1 LTPSG
6 KSQSHPTP
14 FSVKTDLTLPHTIP
28 IGNLPPGLVMEN
40 KQLGSPVV
48 QYMHPVITRPVARVL
63 MILAGALLVFAL
75 GIACLYIYAWFNFGT
90 AVAVKWIHPWVMISL
105 FFGLFWLILFM
116 NARMGKKAVMLF
128 QNGFSIWRNGKKTI
142 PFYWHEISG
151 ISFAQEEWRF
161 MHLQKSRN
169 TAKLHLKQ
177 GRTYNLLQYCPV
189 EHLPEF
195 ITYIKAKIYPH
206 LEPDLRR
213 MLWNGDTIN
222 FGELAIS
229 KDNLSYKSRNIP
241 WSQISSLDIQEGALL
256 VLSRNS
262 ASQSPTNS
270 VLKIPVKFIPN
281 IDLFP
286 PLSRIAAEIGFH
298 NPKSSMGPR
307 K

>member
-1 LTPSG
+1 M
-6 KSQSHPTP
+6 K
-14 FSVKTDLTLPHTIP
+14 
-28 IGNLPPGLVMEN
+28 N

-48 QYMHPVITRPVARVL
+48 QYMHLTITRPAARVL
-63 MILAGALLVFAL
+63 KLLAGISSVFAL
-75 GIACLYIYAWFNFGT
+75 GTACIYVYAWFNFGT

-105 FFGLFWLILFM
+105 FFGLFWLMLLI

-128 QNGFSIWRNGKKTI
+128 QKGFSIWRNGKKTL

-161 MHLQKSRN
+161 MQIQKSRN
-169 TAKLHLKQ
+169 FAKFHLKQ

-189 EHLPEF
+189 EHLPEL
-195 ITYIKAKIYPH
+195 ITFIKAKIYPH

-229 KDNLSYKSRNIP
+229 QDSLSFKNCNFP
-241 WSQISSLDIQEGALL
+241 WNQISSLDIRDGALL
-256 VLSRNS
+256 VLRRNS
-262 ASQSPTNS
+262 ARKSPTNS
-270 VLKIPVKFIPN
+270 VIKIPVKVIPN
-281 IDLFP
+281 IDLFL

-298 NPKSSMGPR
+298 NPKSSMGSR